1 MSETES
7 YRRDGYVHLENLFPE
22 EVLLAFYR
30 RMERDLRA
38 TGQPLEDRMVQGPLL
53 TRPSLEVYAHHY
65 APMLTFLW
73 GMTPRV
79 AQVVGRELMP
89 TYAYFRAYQGGDV
102 CRVHSDRPA
111 CEHSVSLTMIYS
123 DGNPWALSVATERI
137 ETPSPLVEDGFGE
150 QPFAS
155 VLMKP
160 GDGVL
165 YQGTHHRH
173 GRMTPNPNGWSAHLF
188 LHWVEKDGRYKEH
201 AFDLPTIRKNET
213 GG

>member
-1 MSETES
+1 MSETER
-7 YRRDGYVHLENLFPE
+7 YRSQGYVHLENLFPE

-30 RMERDLRA
+30 RMERDLKA
-38 TGQPLEDRMVQGPLL
+38 AGQPLDSRVAQGPLL
-53 TRPSLEVYAHHY
+53 TRPALEVYAHHY

-79 AQVVGRELMP
+79 AQVAGCELVP
-89 TYAYFRAYQGGDV
+89 TYAYFRAYQGGDI

-123 DGNPWALSVATERI
+123 DGRPWALSVATERT
-137 ETPSPLVEDGFGE
+137 ETPRPVVEDGFGE

-160 GDGVL
+160 GDGVV

-173 GRMTPNPNGWSAHLF
+173 GRTTPNPNSWSAHLF
-188 LHWVEKDGRYKEH
+188 LHWVERNGRYKEH
-201 AFDLPTIRKNET
+201 AFDLPTIRKNQ
-213 GG
+213 GAG